1 MENFEDVWNWGVDFI
16 YKVLPLSPF
25 QPYLAQMA
33 ELPYLGYLNW
43 FFPIG
48 EAITITATW
57 LTVIGTWYTWQVLL
71 RWLKVIGD

>member
-1 MENFEDVWNWGVDFI
+1 MDVFATLWEWGVDWI

-25 QPYLAQMA
+25 APYLDQLAG
-33 ELPYLGYLNW
+33 LPYLGYLNW

-48 EAITITATW
+48 QALTITATW
-57 LTVIGTWYTWQVLL
+57 LTVIATWYSWQVLL

>member
-1 MENFEDVWNWGVDFI
+1 MDVFASVWEWGVQWI

-25 QPYLAQMA
+25 KPYLDQMA
-33 ELPYLGYLNW
+33 DLPYLSYLNW

-48 EAITITATW
+48 DAITITATW
-57 LTVIGTWYTWQVLL
+57 LTVIGTWYSWQVLL

>member
-1 MENFEDVWNWGVDFI
+1 MESFESLWTWGVDFI

-25 QPYLAQMA
+25 RPYLEEMA
-33 ELPYLGYLNW
+33 GLPYLGYLNW

-48 EAITITATW
+48 AAIRITATW
-57 LTVIGTWYTWQVLL
+57 ITVIGTYYTWMVLL